1 MDIDPVETPAEFTR
15 ETKKSRTGPE
25 SSHVTR
31 SEVLEAP
38 EHPDKGKQLFIKGTQ
53 EPVEVALDSTK
64 VSYAQV
70 QSGLNEAYIR
80 WLKDGRFLGWRRLPS
95 ELKTRTKDVS
105 LEISNLRSVAKNV
118 FKHVL
123 AWRMIDSGNFT
134 EAESAELAPEIAK
147 SVSEAFMTAL
157 YAKLRFIHQ
166 QSRTHVSRYNAR
178 PSYNKVVELPLPFA
192 LAIEGIGRIET
203 HSEPERR
210 MLIPDVPEGTKYE
223 CREEEEFDS
232 FNYQTYMNVM
242 RDLKIPLK
250 SIIPQTQTGNPWW
263 TYKVLEITKK
273 LNLQCTLPPSH
284 YTEYSAHLR
293 SVFLGNA
300 FETKVTQIVDF
311 TELKHKYGT
320 MFRERDI
327 GFNRLAFEALCQS
340 PEEDWNLNSG

>member
-1 MDIDPVETPAEFTR
+1 MSVPMETEAELMK
-15 ETKKSRTGPE
+15 ETKKSKTGPTT
-25 SSHVTR
+25 SKTTQ
-31 SEVLEAP
+31 SEVLQAP
-38 EHPDKGKQLFIKGTQ
+38 GHPDKGKQLVIAGTQ
-53 EPVEVALDSTK
+53 EPVVEPMDNTK
-64 VSYAQV
+64 VNYNQV
-70 QSGLNEAYIR
+70 QTGLNEAYIR
-80 WLKDGRFLGWRRLPS
+80 WLKDSRFLGWRRLPS
-95 ELKTRTKDVS
+95 ELKTRKKDIS
-105 LEISNLRSVAKNV
+105 LEISNLRSAVKDV
-118 FKHVL
+118 FNHVL

-134 EAESAELAPEIAK
+134 EAESSTIAPEIAK

-166 QSRTHVSRYNAR
+166 QSRTHSSRYTAR

-192 LAIEGIGRIET
+192 LAIEGIGIVET

-210 MLIPDVPEGTKYE
+210 ILIPDVPEGTKHE
-223 CREEEEFDS
+223 CREEEDFDS
-232 FNYQTYMNVM
+232 INYQTYMNVM

-250 SIIPQTQTGNPWW
+250 SIIPQTQNGNPWW

-300 FETKVTQIVDF
+300 FATKVTQIVDF
-311 TELKHKYGT
+311 TELTQQYGT

>member
-1 MDIDPVETPAEFTR
+1 METPAELMK
-15 ETKKSRTGPE
+15 ETKKSKTGPE
-25 SSHVTR
+25 SSHATQ
-31 SEVLEAP
+31 SEVLQAP
-38 EHPDKGKQLFIKGTQ
+38 EHPDKGKQIIIVGTQ
-53 EPVEVALDSTK
+53 EPAEVALDSTK
-64 VSYAQV
+64 VNYSQV
-70 QSGLNEAYIR
+70 QTGLNEAYIR
-80 WLKDGRFLGWRRLPS
+80 WLKDSRFLGWRRAPS
-95 ELKTRTKDVS
+95 ELKTRIKDVK
-105 LEISNLRSVAKNV
+105 LEISNLRSVVKNV
-118 FKHVL
+118 FNHVL
-123 AWRMIDSGNFT
+123 AWRMIDSGNYT
-134 EAESAELAPEIAK
+134 EDESTIIAPEIAK

-166 QSRTHVSRYNAR
+166 QSRTHVSRYTAR

-192 LAIEGIGRIET
+192 LAIEGLGTVET

-210 MLIPDVPEGTKYE
+210 ILIPDVPEGTKYE
-223 CREEEEFDS
+223 CREEEDFDS
-232 FNYQTYMNVM
+232 ISYQTYMNVM
-242 RDLKIPLK
+242 RDLQIPLK

-263 TYKVLEITKK
+263 TYKVLEITSK

-311 TELKHKYGT
+311 TELTPRYGT

-327 GFNRLAFEALCQS
+327 GFNRLAFEAISHS